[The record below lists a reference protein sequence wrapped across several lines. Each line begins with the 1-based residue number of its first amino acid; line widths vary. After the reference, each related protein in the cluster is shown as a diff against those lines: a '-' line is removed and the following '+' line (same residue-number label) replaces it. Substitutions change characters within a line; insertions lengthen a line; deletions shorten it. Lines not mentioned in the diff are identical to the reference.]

1 MIHRGALNPKTF
13 FLVNFLLF
21 VLLALTITAIAFLGS
36 PNLSPAEIFGKS
48 ADPVLTDLFFH
59 ARLPR
64 VLLGALVG
72 GGLAASGVVFQSLLR
87 NPLAD
92 PYILGV
98 SGGAALGCVVGLVAG
113 FSFHG
118 MTVAS
123 FLFGVGS
130 LFLIYAVAREKGR
143 LPVHTLLL
151 TGIIFNAFAFALIL
165 LIHAL
170 TQMQQMHQIFHL
182 LLGSLEATSLGTV
195 FWVAVFEA
203 VGLAVLLATSGY
215 LNPVSLGEEQSFA
228 LGVDAERVRRL
239 LFFAASL
246 LVGATVAVAGLI
258 GFVGLFVPHMM
269 RMIVGVD
276 HRLLLPASVL
286 GGGIFLVLCDFATRL
301 LATATPV
308 ATQIPIGVV
317 TALLGGPF
325 FVYLLKSGRR

>member
-1 MIHRGALNPKTF
+1 MTHKGALNLKTF
-13 FLVNFLLF
+13 FSVNLLLL
-21 VLLALTITAIAFLGS
+21 VLLLGIVVGIAFIGS
-36 PNLSPAEIFGKS
+36 PMLTPSRVFGAG
-48 ADPVLTDLFFH
+48 ADPLSADLFFH

-113 FSFHG
+113 LSFHW
-118 MTVAS
+118 MTLSS

-165 LIHAL
+165 LIHSL

-182 LLGSLEATSLGTV
+182 LLGSLEATDLGTV
-195 FWVAVFEA
+195 FWVALFEGI
-203 VGLAVLLATSGY
+203 GLVVLFVASGL
-215 LNPVSLGEEQSFA
+215 LNPVSLGEEQASY
-228 LGVDAERVRRL
+228 LGIDAERARRL
-239 LFFAASL
+239 LFFAASAI
-246 LVGATVAVAGLI
+246 VGATVAVAGLI

-325 FVYLLKSGRR
+325 FAYLLKRSR

>member
-1 MIHRGALNPKTF
+1 MQHRGALNLKIF
-13 FLVNFLLF
+13 FSVNCFLLF
-21 VLLALTITAIAFLGS
+21 LLVVVVLLVAFAGS
-36 PNLSPAEIFGKS
+36 PMLTPWSVFGEE
-48 ADPVLTDLFFH
+48 ADPLLADLFFH

-113 FSFHG
+113 FSFHW
-118 MTVAS
+118 MSLSS

-165 LIHAL
+165 LIHSL

-182 LLGSLEATSLGTV
+182 LLGSLEATDLGTV
-195 FWVAVFEA
+195 FWVAAFEG
-203 VGLAVLLATSGY
+203 VGLVVLFFGSGF
-215 LNPVSLGEEQSFA
+215 LNPVSLGEEQSLY
-228 LGVDAERVRRL
+228 LGVDAERARRL

-246 LVGATVAVAGLI
+246 IVGATVSVAGLI
-258 GFVGLFVPHMM
+258 GFVGLFVPHMV
-269 RMIVGVD
+269 RNLVGVD

-301 LATATPV
+301 LATASPV

-325 FVYLLKSGRR
+325 FAYLLRRSR